1 MRLSH
6 AYYDT
11 SLTTQKMKKHD
22 IVVHHN
28 FYPTHTSI
36 LSPDHIKNQGTIYYN
51 LKLQGPIF
59 MLCHGSQIYSNS
71 RH

>member
-1 MRLSH
+1 
-6 AYYDT
+6 
-11 SLTTQKMKKHD
+11 MKKHD

-59 MLCHGSQIYSNS
+59 MLCHGSQIYSNG